1 MVRRVW
7 IVSALLLLAGA
18 ASGEE
23 THKLGVTA
31 GFPMM
36 AALAYQYSPMDYITL
51 EVFVGTLIFNV
62 TDGARLILAAGGN
75 GFRPR
80 VFAGFATVNQLYAD
94 YEDNPQGSTT
104 YLWPGAGL
112 EYNFPCGVKVFAD
125 IGYLQGGDRD
135 KGLGYPPGAAF
146 SGGLLF
152 PL

>member
-1 MVRRVW
+1 MGIR
-7 IVSALLLLAGA
+7 LLAVLILLTA
-18 ASGEE
+18 TAPGEE
-23 THKLGVTA
+23 THKLGITA
-31 GFPMM
+31 GYPMM
-36 AALAYQYSPMDYITL
+36 GALAYQYSPMDYITL

-94 YEDNPQGSTT
+94 YESNPKGSTT
-104 YLWPGAGL
+104 YLWPGVGL
-112 EYNFPCGVKVFAD
+112 EYNFSSGVKIFAD
-125 IGYLQGGDRD
+125 VGYLQGGDRD
-135 KGLGYPPGAAF
+135 KGLGYPPSAAL